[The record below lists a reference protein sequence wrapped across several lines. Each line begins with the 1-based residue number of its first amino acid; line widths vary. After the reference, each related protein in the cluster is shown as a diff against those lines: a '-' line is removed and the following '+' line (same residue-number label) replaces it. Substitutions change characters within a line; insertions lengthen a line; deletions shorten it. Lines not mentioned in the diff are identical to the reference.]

1 MLQGL
6 VSIRHSAEVWESVAR
21 VLRLIEMVLDVRA
34 RRVQQGAHDHLRRPR
49 LFDTVGLAAV
59 C

>member
-34 RRVQQGAHDHLRRPR
+34 RRVQQGAHDHLR
-49 LFDTVGLAAV
+49 
-59 C
+59 